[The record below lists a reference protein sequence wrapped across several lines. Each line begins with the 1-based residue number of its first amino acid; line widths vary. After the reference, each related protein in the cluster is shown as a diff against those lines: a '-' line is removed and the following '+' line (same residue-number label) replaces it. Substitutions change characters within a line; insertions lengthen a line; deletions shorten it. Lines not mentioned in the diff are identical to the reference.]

1 MQTPMI
7 VIFFTGNCSSLLLYA
22 KKEVIVKFNFI
33 LCQVYIYV
41 NVYVNADFSPILS
54 LSKFKVELI

>member
-22 KKEVIVKFNFI
+22 KKEQTKKQPKN
-33 LCQVYIYV
+33 LKQ
-41 NVYVNADFSPILS
+41 N
-54 LSKFKVELI
+54 

>member
-22 KKEVIVKFNFI
+22 KKEQTKKTTQKPETKLINF
-33 LCQVYIYV
+33 
-41 NVYVNADFSPILS
+41 
-54 LSKFKVELI
+54 SKINK